1 MIDWCFV
8 KTLEQVF
15 NGHCD
20 RWEGSYVLIVILII
34 SLSSLSSLY
43 LSSLSLRI
51 FLVVPVLL
59 VFFVSTA
66 LFFFL
71 LILTLQKRCAKGW
84 TRIVEW
90 HNCDC
95 CRGGQV
101 SNGCFCTSSV
111 STYRYARQ
119 TWRPTM
125 DFGTEV
131 VCYAGWQMLSV
142 SCAPGVWNVPSE
154 GAAQDR
160 WQICDS
166 LWEDPK
172 QTSGKPTN
180 K

>member
-1 MIDWCFV
+1 MD
-8 KTLEQVF
+8 
-15 NGHCD
+15 
-20 RWEGSYVLIVILII
+20 IVIVGTGRMSSLLSSSFPCPPCLPCPCPPGPWGS
-34 SLSSLSSLY
+34 SLSSLSF
-43 LSSLSLRI
+43 LSSLSPLPSFSS
-51 FLVVPVLL
+51 FLSKHFKNL
-59 VFFVSTA
+59 S
-66 LFFFL
+66 
-71 LILTLQKRCAKGW
+71 RCAIEW

-142 SCAPGVWNVPSE
+142 SCAPGVWNVASE